1 MDYTQLPSA
10 KIEYDPVYGE
20 VLIVDNEDFKSN
32 FEIYVSKF
40 EKTAAASKIQLWWRM
55 KFKF

>member
-1 MDYTQLPSA
+1 MDCTQLPSA

-32 FEIYVSKF
+32 FEIYVSEF
-40 EKTAAASKIQLWWRM
+40 EKTAAASKIQLWWRIT
-55 KFKF
+55 FKF

>member
-1 MDYTQLPSA
+1 MDYMQLPST
-10 KIEYDPVYGE
+10 KSEYDPVYGD
-20 VLIVDNEDFKSN
+20 VLIVDNEDFKMA
-32 FEIYVSKF
+32 FEIYVSEF